1 MRKNETSIRTMNCK
15 EMRKEYLMTTF
26 AQCYDKGMSNII
38 NMKDNNDQ
46 QKLTDLGDKTEIKV
60 KRNRHLVKLTT
71 SNGTKIRF

>member
-38 NMKDNNDQ
+38 NMKGNNDQ
-46 QKLTDLGDKTEIKV
+46 QKLTDLGDKTEIEIN
-60 KRNRHLVKLTT
+60 RNIHLVKFTT
-71 SNGTKIRF
+71 LNDTKICF

>member
-1 MRKNETSIRTMNCK
+1 MRKNEISRTTMNCR
-15 EMRKEYLMTTF
+15 EMRKENLMTTF
-26 AQCYDKGMSNII
+26 AQFYGMSNIL

-71 SNGTKIRF
+71 SNDSIND

>member
-1 MRKNETSIRTMNCK
+1 MNCR
-15 EMRKEYLMTTF
+15 EMRKEHLMTTF

-71 SNGTKIRF
+71 SNYSKIRF